1 MLTGSEKAWAAFVI
15 GAVVQSLDVVL
26 SYLPQTADLQTI
38 RMTLLIIV
46 GVVGTIGVGLGVY
59 QVPNTPTPTKLS
71 APPSAPISSAAP
83 VPAPAPVPTPPAA
96 VQAPLPMGFGPAPQP
111 VRPDEPLDGV
121 PIAI

>member
-15 GAVVQSLDVVL
+15 GVVVQSLDVVL
-26 SYLPQTADLQTI
+26 SYLPQTPDLQTI

-59 QVPNTPTPTKLS
+59 QVPNTPKPS
-71 APPSAPISSAAP
+71 APVSAPISSAAP
-83 VPAPAPVPTPPAA
+83 VPAPAPVPTPPVPVQTA
-96 VQAPLPMGFGPAPQP
+96 VPMGFGPAPQP

-121 PIAI
+121 PVAI